1 MTMRL
6 SFLAV
11 FAALLLPSSLSAQA
25 NPRLV
30 AVVGTNDAFVI
41 TLQDAAGNVVRN
53 LAPGTYD
60 IAVSDRSAE
69 HNFHLTGPNVDQM
82 TDVVQRQEV
91 TWTVTLTD
99 GTYRFV
105 CDPHAAQMRGSFTVG
120 NVPPPPPPPPAQPVR
135 LTGSVGPGRA
145 ITMRDSAGRLGTV
158 DAGPVIVTVTDRTKA
173 HNFHLTGPGV
183 NRKTG
188 VAFRG
193 RVTWRLTLRPG
204 RYTYRSDRSARVR
217 GSFTATPPA

>member
-1 MTMRL
+1 MTTRL
-6 SFLAV
+6 SFLAL
-11 FAALLLPSSLSAQA
+11 FAALLLPSALPAQGT
-25 NPRLV
+25 NPRLT

-41 TLQDAAGNVVRN
+41 TLQDASGNVVRN

-69 HNFHLTGPNVDQM
+69 HNFHLTGPNIDQM
-82 TDVVQRQEV
+82 TQVAERQEV
-91 TWTVTLTD
+91 TWTVTFTD

-105 CDPHAAQMRGSFTVG
+105 CDAHAAQMRGSFTVG
-120 NVPPPPPPPPAQPVR
+120 TAPPPPPAQPTR
-135 LTGSVGPGRA
+135 LTGSVGPGRS
-145 ITMRDSAGRLGTV
+145 ITVRDSAGRISTI
-158 DAGPVIVTVTDRTKA
+158 DAGAVILTISDRTKT

-188 VAFRG
+188 VKFRG

-204 RYTYRSDRSARVR
+204 RYTYRSDKSAKLR